1 MKTLTSLEYSAA
13 PQGNQSGGLITT
25 AASVVTLDVTTL
37 VGSWVTLQ
45 ALTADVDI
53 YFADQ
58 VATPT
63 VAPVITATALGTAT
77 CGERLFAG
85 VDKARVVPT
94 SRSGKMWLV
103 TQATAAGTLRVIP
116 S

>member
-1 MKTLTSLEYSAA
+1 MKTLTTVEYSAA
-13 PQGNQSGGLITT
+13 VPGNQSGGIITT
-25 AASVVTLDVTTL
+25 AASVVTLDVTNL

-45 ALTADVDI
+45 AFTADVDV

-58 VATPT
+58 IATPT
-63 VAPVITATALGTAT
+63 TAPVITATALGTAT
-77 CGERLFAG
+77 CGERVYVG
-85 VDKARVVPT
+85 IDKSRVVPT

-103 TQATAAGTLRVIP
+103 TQATAAGTLRVVA

>member
-1 MKTLTSLEYSAA
+1 MKTLTAPANALS
-13 PQGNQSGGLITT
+13 PQGNQSGGIITT

-37 VGSWVTLQ
+37 CGSFVTLQ
-45 ALTADVDI
+45 SLVSDVDV

-58 VATPT
+58 IATPT
-63 VAPVITATALGTAT
+63 TAPVVAATALGTAA
-77 CGERLFAG
+77 CGERVYAG
-85 VDKARVVPT
+85 VDKSRVVPV

-103 TQATAAGTLRVIP
+103 TRATGAGTLRVLP